1 MLMTSTAV
9 SKVLI
14 VDDSAIVRK
23 ILSRELDKEKD
34 IEIIGT
40 APDPYIAR
48 EKILRLEPDVLIL
61 DVEMPRMDG
70 ITFLKKIMQYRPM
83 PVIIFSS
90 LTPQGSKTAIE
101 ALHSGAVEVIGKP
114 GQSYTVGDSCSNLI
128 KTIRAVARNP
138 RAYAVQQSTPATVEI
153 STHMMETTNKIIAI
167 GASTGGVQALTCV
180 LKSLPANSPGIVIV
194 QHMPATFT
202 KSFADR
208 LNEECAVSVKE
219 GEDGDRVVRG
229 NVLIAPGGK
238 HMLLQRSGAN
248 YYVTIKDGPAVCH
261 QRPSVEVLFNSVA
274 KYAGNNAVGAI
285 LTGMGNDG
293 AAGLLNMKQNGAK
306 TVAQDEDSCVVFGMP
321 KEAIRLGAADT
332 IVPLNKVAY
341 TLLQLASE

>member
-1 MLMTSTAV
+1 MLTAAPV
-9 SKVLI
+9 AKVLI

-40 APDPYIAR
+40 APDPFIAR
-48 EKILRLEPDVLIL
+48 DKILRLEPDVLIL

-70 ITFLKKIMQYRPM
+70 ITFLKKIMQHRPM

-101 ALHSGAVEVIGKP
+101 ALRSGAVEVIGKP

-138 RAYAVQQSTPATVEI
+138 RAYSVPAPAAEVVEI
-153 STHMMETTNKIIAI
+153 STHMTETTNKIIAI

-180 LKSLPANSPGIVIV
+180 LKSLPANSPGVVIV

-219 GEDGDRVVRG
+219 AEDGDRVVRG

-248 YYVTIKDGPAVCH
+248 YYVAVKDGPPVCH

-274 KYAGNNAVGAI
+274 KFAGNNAVGAI

-293 AAGLLNMKQNGAK
+293 AAGLLNMKQNGAR

-332 IVPLNKVAY
+332 IVPLNKVAQ
-341 TLLQLASE
+341 TLLQLATE